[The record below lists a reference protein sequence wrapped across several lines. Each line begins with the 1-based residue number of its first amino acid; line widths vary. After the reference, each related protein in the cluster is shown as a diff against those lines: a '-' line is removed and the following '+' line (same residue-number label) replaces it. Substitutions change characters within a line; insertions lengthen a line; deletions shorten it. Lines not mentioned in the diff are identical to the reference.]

1 MEGMGM
7 LRTLALAMAAMTSM
21 SVTHAGDRLLATG
34 GVMQVEGSAGGGV
47 TPWALIAGLGTD
59 RQVGVSG
66 YCTQVKPDDFRLT
79 SCGAAIGIWN
89 RLELSL
95 AKQKFDLGT
104 TVPGESIQQ
113 RIFGVKL
120 RLLGDAVTE
129 QDSWVPQ
136 LAVGAQFKHNEDFD
150 FVPTLLGA
158 QRGNGVDVYV
168 AATKVWLAGPFGR
181 SWLGNVTARSTR
193 GNQMGILGF
202 GGDQGGRRLLAEASV
217 GAFLNDNLVLGI
229 EYRQKPDNLSVF
241 REDDFKDVFVAW
253 IPVKYVSLTVA
264 YADLGNIA
272 DKNHQRGSYLSL
284 QGSW

>member
-1 MEGMGM
+1 M
-7 LRTLALAMAAMTSM
+7 LRKLAVSIAVLTLMPVA
-21 SVTHAGDRLLATG
+21 HAGDRLLATG
-34 GVMQVEGSAGGGV
+34 GVMQLEGSAGGGI

-66 YCTQVKPDDFRLT
+66 YCTQVKPDDFKLT
-79 SCGAAIGIWN
+79 SCGAAVGVWN

-104 TVPGESIQQ
+104 TVPGESIEQ
-113 RIFGVKL
+113 RIFGVKI

-136 LAVGAQFKHNEDFD
+136 VAVGAQFKHNQDFD
-150 FVPTLLGA
+150 LVPTLLGA
-158 QRGNGVDVYV
+158 KDRNGVDVYL

-181 SWLGNVTARSTR
+181 SWLGNLTARSTR

-202 GGDQGGRRLLAEASV
+202 GGDQGGRKLLAEASV
-217 GAFLNDNLVLGI
+217 GAFLTDNLVLGV

-241 REDDFKDVFVAW
+241 REDDFKDVFLAW
-253 IPVKYVSLTVA
+253 IPVKYLSITAA

-272 DKNHQRGSYLSL
+272 DKRHQRGSYLSL